1 MLHMF
6 ASAGVL
12 TTLTRG
18 SFPSGSATSKAL
30 HADALINL
38 INHRQKQNFGLSL
51 SAKSHVKSE
60 ILVHRYC

>member
-38 INHRQKQNFGLSL
+38 INHRQKHL
-51 SAKSHVKSE
+51 
-60 ILVHRYC
+60 

>member
-30 HADALINL
+30 HADALIN
-38 INHRQKQNFGLSL
+38 QKQNFGLSL

>member
-30 HADALINL
+30 HADALIN
-38 INHRQKQNFGLSL
+38 HRQKQNFGLSL